1 MNKTV
6 RFSVL
11 SILVLFLIFLVYVYL
26 QRDSDSMESRINM
39 NLQHASS
46 EKPLLK
52 LTIHEVH
59 NDTVTRNLANA
70 VKAGDT
76 ERIQQLVKDG
86 ASVNSVGN
94 HGIPV
99 LYWGLGN
106 IQGLQ
111 MLLELGA
118 DPNARFGETSYV
130 IGFSASDLFLDPS
143 ALRTLIAYGANVNV
157 THGISNSPLLHA
169 PSMKHEGAKEKID
182 LLISAGANINAKNG
196 FGDTAAMN
204 AVVSLDF
211 EKVNYLIDLGADVN
225 VPNANDVTLLDRVNS
240 KRDLLLDGSI
250 QKRQSDELV
259 KRLTDMGAARGS
271 TKPNKKEGLPPA
283 PQF

>member
-6 RFSVL
+6 RFAVL
-11 SILVLFLIFLVYVYL
+11 SILALFLILLMYAYL
-26 QRDSDSMESRINM
+26 QRDRDSIESRIHK
-39 NLQHASS
+39 NLQQTRS

-52 LTIHEVH
+52 LTINEVH
-59 NDTVTRNLANA
+59 NDEVTRKLANA

-76 ERIQQLVKDG
+76 ERIQQLVKEG
-86 ASVNSVGN
+86 ANVNSVGN
-94 HGIPV
+94 HRIPV
-99 LYWGLGN
+99 LFWGLGN

-111 MLLELGA
+111 KLLELGA

-130 IGFSASDLFLDPS
+130 IGLAASDLIFDPS
-143 ALRTLIAYGANVNV
+143 ALSTLIAYGANINV
-157 THGISNSPLLHA
+157 THGIANSPLLHA

-182 LLISAGANINAKNG
+182 LLISAGVNINAKNG
-196 FGDTAAMN
+196 FGDTAAMD

-259 KRLTDMGAARGS
+259 KRLTHMGAARGS
-271 TKPNKKEGLPPA
+271 TKPIKKEGLPPA
-283 PQF
+283 PQ